1 MLHQA
6 VNQSGMTSVSTRSS
20 DKAQRKSEVQA
31 KIAAEYLRLDP
42 VFGEW
47 FLQKW
52 QTFTAC
58 VKDVRSL
65 EFPSLDDYLEFRI
78 VDAAAEYV
86 SLFQIREH
94 DLIIS
99 KLDTL

>member
-6 VNQSGMTSVSTRSS
+6 INQSGMTSVSTRVSP
-20 DKAQRKSEVQA
+20 KAQRKAEVQA

-47 FLQKW
+47 FLKAW
-52 QTFTAC
+52 QTFTAS
-58 VKDVRSL
+58 VQDVRSL
-65 EFPSLDDYLEFRI
+65 EFPNLDDYLAFRI

-86 SLFQIREH
+86 NSFQIPELE
-94 DLIIS
+94 LII
-99 KLDTL
+99 

>member
-6 VNQSGMTSVSTRSS
+6 INQSGMTSVSTRISP
-20 DKAQRKSEVQA
+20 KAQRKAEVQA

-47 FLQKW
+47 FLNAW
-52 QTFTAC
+52 QTFTAS
-58 VKDVRSL
+58 VQDVRSL
-65 EFPSLDDYLEFRI
+65 EFPTLDDYLAFRI

-86 SLFQIREH
+86 SPFPIREL
-94 DLIIS
+94 DL
-99 KLDTL
+99 TF

>member
-6 VNQSGMTSVSTRSS
+6 VNQSSMGSVSTRVSA
-20 DKAQRKSEVQA
+20 KAQRKSEVQA

-42 VFGEW
+42 AFGEW
-47 FLQKW
+47 FLKKW

-86 SLFQIREH
+86 SPFLIQESE
-94 DLIIS
+94 LIIS

>member
-6 VNQSGMTSVSTRSS
+6 LNQSSMTSVSTRVS
-20 DKAQRKSEVQA
+20 DKAQRKAEVQA

-42 VFGEW
+42 AFGEW
-47 FLQKW
+47 FIKAW
-52 QTFTAC
+52 QTFTAS
-58 VKDVRSL
+58 VQDVRSL
-65 EFPSLDDYLEFRI
+65 EFPSLDDYLGFRI

-86 SLFQIREH
+86 NPFLIRE
-94 DLIIS
+94 LNLTIP